1 MGQPPMAQPAY
12 SPSMSPA
19 PQNIPNSPAGVQ
31 QQWQGQGQQQ
41 GWVGA
46 EPKQNAQVG
55 AEQVP
60 SPRLFSAELDGGHIQ
75 QQALR

>member
-1 MGQPPMAQPAY
+1 MAQAAY

-19 PQNIPNSPAGVQ
+19 LQHIPNSPTGVQ

-60 SPRLFSAELDGGHIQ
+60 SPRPFLAELDGRHMQ

>member
-1 MGQPPMAQPAY
+1 VAQAPY

-19 PQNIPNSPAGVQ
+19 PQYIPNSPAGVQ

-55 AEQVP
+55 AEQVSNP
-60 SPRLFSAELDGGHIQ
+60 GPFAAELDGRHMQ